1 MRSTRVLAAVAVAAA
16 LAASALL
23 LPGAALAAQPGP
35 AGPAA
40 LLTSAGVPVGSLWVV
55 GSGATPAC
63 RTVSAPP
70 SAPSGEAAI
79 LVGAPGGLDQWCGFF
94 ARLGPA
100 GVVTLPGGIPG
111 ERLSPA
117 QYARETG
124 GTVIVAYTP
133 HGRTVVYLPA

>member
-55 GSGATPAC
+55 GSGVTPAC

-79 LVGAPGGLDQWCGFF
+79 LVGAPGGRDQFCGGY
-94 ARLGPA
+94 AQVGPGGA
-100 GVVTLPGGIPG
+100 LRLPGGIPG

-117 QYARETG
+117 AYARQTG
-124 GTVIVAYTP
+124 STVTVAYSP
-133 HGRTVVYLPA
+133 SGSVVYLP